1 MLGEIRLARAQA
13 RDRAWLARGELTGTE
28 LPGSCA
34 AGRLL
39 EHVVIDL
46 DATLVTA
53 HSEKEDAQGNFKAG
67 FGHHPLGAWLDNT
80 GEALAMVLRPGNA
93 GSNTTADHLSV
104 LDQAL
109 TQIPDRW
116 RSKTVLIR
124 ADGAGYSHAL
134 IAALSEQQLDF
145 SVGKTVTE
153 AVRDNIGLVPTWASS
168 MGCESVGHGWR
179 RTTPRFW
186 SRGRRDGDFASA
198 TCAVGVG
205 ASGGAVRWASARCL
219 AGRG

>member
-1 MLGEIRLARAQA
+1 
-13 RDRAWLARGELTGTE
+13 
-28 LPGSCA
+28 
-34 AGRLL
+34 
-39 EHVVIDL
+39 
-46 DATLVTA
+46 
-53 HSEKEDAQGNFKAG
+53 
-67 FGHHPLGAWLDNT
+67 
-80 GEALAMVLRPGNA
+80 MVLRPGNA
-93 GSNTTADHLSV
+93 GSNTAADHLSV

-153 AVRDNIGLVPTWASS
+153 AVRDAIGLVPTWASP
-168 MGCESVGHGWR
+168 MGCESIGHGLR

-186 SRGRRDGDFASA
+186 SRGRRDGDFTSA